1 MAAKDETTIAD
12 IVKQMSDSTR
22 SQPQADWKKQQA
34 TARQERIDEEAEVA
48 RRAAVATLNE
58 KDRRERD
65 WCFSNLG
72 SLSDHELRKL
82 IRQEHGFEPI

>member
-1 MAAKDETTIAD
+1 MAKDEATIAD

-34 TARQERIDEEAEVA
+34 TAQQERINEEAEVA

>member
-1 MAAKDETTIAD
+1 MAKGETTIAD

-58 KDRRERD
+58 KDRLERD

>member
-1 MAAKDETTIAD
+1 MSERTIAD
-12 IVKQMSDSTR
+12 VVGEMSTDYAGITER
-22 SQPQADWKKQQA
+22 DRRKAQRAAQQS
-34 TARQERIDEEAEVA
+34 RVDEEAEVA

>member
-1 MAAKDETTIAD
+1 MAKDEIDNIAR
-12 IVKQMSDSTR
+12 VVAEMSASTKAR
-22 SQPQADWKKQQA
+22 TDHDWKKAQKAAQQS
-34 TARQERIDEEAEVA
+34 RINEEAEVA